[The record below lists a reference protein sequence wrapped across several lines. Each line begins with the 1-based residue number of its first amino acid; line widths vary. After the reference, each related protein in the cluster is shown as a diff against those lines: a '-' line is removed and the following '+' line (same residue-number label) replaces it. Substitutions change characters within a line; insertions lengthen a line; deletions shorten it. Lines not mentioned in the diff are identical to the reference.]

1 LTPIV
6 IMKFGGSCLID
17 KNAFKRILEIIKIY
31 KNEKK
36 IIVTSAFN
44 GITDL
49 LLNTARNVNNPK
61 VLDDNMTILENKH
74 FNIIE
79 QIFDEDSEPYLKAKI
94 WVDKKLSE
102 LEDTFVDIKEFGLEP
117 YYQDYVLSFGEILS
131 TYILNQYLISK
142 ELDSVYIPANK
153 LIITNDEF
161 NNAYPF
167 YEFTNQRVQK
177 LLIPMLNNP
186 QKDTIIC
193 ITGFIGR
200 NKIGYTTTLGRGGS
214 DYSATILA
222 HSIYET
228 AEDKNIK
235 VILWKDV
242 DGLMA
247 INPKFIP
254 KSTLIRNLDYKEAKH
269 IANFGV
275 KILHPKCLEAIE
287 KIKIPLELRNISN
300 PSEKIEFTEIS
311 EHTDKSEI
319 KGISTVEDAVIIT
332 VVSGS
337 LVDVP
342 GVLAKIFKVMSK
354 NKISVS
360 LVAQS
365 ASEISTSFIVK
376 EDESKSAVEALY
388 NSGYFSDFFEIKSEQ
403 VAIINITGF
412 KILENSTKVK
422 IFQALEKK
430 AIHVKALTQSTEE
443 LNLSLVVDRRDVINA
458 IIIFHD
464 ELCEDFE
471 HNLNN
476 NKMKFCKNNTK

>member
-1 LTPIV
+1 MQVLTPTV
-6 IMKFGGSCLID
+6 IMKIGGSCLID
-17 KNAFKRILEIIKIY
+17 KSAFFKILEILNIY
-31 KNEKK
+31 KNVKK
-36 IIVTSAFN
+36 IIVSSAFN

-49 LLNTARNVNNPK
+49 LLNTAHSVNNPR
-61 VLDDNMTILENKH
+61 VLDDNMAILEKKH
-74 FNIIE
+74 FNVIE
-79 QIFDEDSEPYLKAKI
+79 QIFDEDSEHYMKAKI
-94 WVDKKLSE
+94 WVDEKLSE
-102 LEDTFVDIKEFGLEP
+102 LEDTFSDIKEFGMEP
-117 YYQDYVLSFGEILS
+117 YYQDYVLSFGEIIS
-131 TYILNQYLISK
+131 TYILNQYILSK
-142 ELDSVYIPANK
+142 GLDSVYIPANK

-167 YEFTNQRVQK
+167 YEFTNQRVKK
-177 LLIPMLNNP
+177 LLIPLLENP
-186 QKDTIIC
+186 KKDIIIC

-222 HSIYET
+222 HSISET
-228 AEDKNIK
+228 AEDKDIK

-247 INPKFIP
+247 INPKFVP

-269 IANFGV
+269 IANFGA

-287 KIKIPLELRNISN
+287 KKNIPLELRNFDK
-300 PSEKIEFTEIS
+300 PLEKIEFTEIS
-311 EHTDKSEI
+311 EHTDKNEI

-332 VVSGS
+332 VASGS

-354 NKISVS
+354 NSISVS

-376 EDESKSAVEALY
+376 GDESKKAVEALY
-388 NSGYFSDFFEIKSEQ
+388 NSGYFSDFFDIKSEE

-412 KILENSTKVK
+412 KILENLTKAKV
-422 IFQALEKK
+422 FQGLDKVN
-430 AIHVKALTQSTEE
+430 IHVKALTQSTEE
-443 LNLSLVVDRRDVINA
+443 LNLSLVIDRKDVINA
-458 IIIFHD
+458 INIIHD
-464 ELCEDFE
+464 DLCEEFDQG
-471 HNLNN
+471 
-476 NKMKFCKNNTK
+476 

>member
-1 LTPIV
+1 
-6 IMKFGGSCLID
+6 MKFGGSCLID
-17 KNAFKRILEIIKIY
+17 KSAFKKILEIIQIY
-31 KNEKK
+31 KNDKK
-36 IIVTSAFN
+36 IIIASAFN

-49 LLNTARNVNNPK
+49 LHNTARSVNNSR
-61 VLDDNMTILENKH
+61 VLDDNIAILEKKH
-74 FNIIE
+74 LNTIE
-79 QIFDEDSEPYLKAKI
+79 QIFDENSEHYIKAKV
-94 WVDKKLSE
+94 WVDEKFSE
-102 LEDTFVDIKEFGLEP
+102 LEDAFADIKEFGLEP

-131 TYILNQYLISK
+131 TYILNQYISSK
-142 ELDSVYIPANK
+142 GQDSVYIPANK

-161 NNAYPF
+161 NNAYPY

-177 LLIPMLNNP
+177 LLIPLLENP
-186 QKDTIIC
+186 KKDIIIC

-222 HSIYET
+222 HSIHEV
-228 AEDKNIK
+228 AHDKNIK

-247 INPKFIP
+247 INPKYIP
-254 KSTLIRNLDYKEAKH
+254 KSTLIRNLDYSEAKH
-269 IANFGV
+269 IANFGA

-287 KIKIPLELRNISN
+287 KKNIPLELRNFSK
-300 PSEKIEFTEIS
+300 PLEKIEFTEIS
-311 EHTDKSEI
+311 EHTDKNEI

-342 GVLAKIFKVMSK
+342 GILAKIFKVMSK
-354 NKISVS
+354 FKISVS

-376 EDESKSAVEALY
+376 ENESKKAVEALY
-388 NSGYFSDFFEIKSEQ
+388 NSGYFSDFFEIKSEK

-412 KILENSTKVK
+412 KILENLTKAK

-430 AIHVKALTQSTEE
+430 KIHVKALTQSTEE
-443 LNLSLVVDRRDVINA
+443 LNISLVIDRKDVINA
-458 IIIFHD
+458 INIIYD
-464 ELCEDFE
+464 DLCEDFDLE
-471 HNLNN
+471 
-476 NKMKFCKNNTK
+476 

>member
-1 LTPIV
+1 MYILTTV

-17 KNAFKRILEIIKIY
+17 KSAFKKILEIIQIY
-31 KNEKK
+31 KNDKK
-36 IIVTSAFN
+36 IIVASAFN

-49 LLNTARNVNNPK
+49 LLNTAHSVNNSR
-61 VLDDNMTILENKH
+61 VLDDSITILEKKH
-74 FNIIE
+74 LNLIE
-79 QIFDEDSEPYLKAKI
+79 QIFDEDSQHYIKAKV
-94 WVDKKLSE
+94 WLDEKLSE
-102 LEDTFVDIKEFGLEP
+102 LEDAFADIKEFGLEP

-131 TYILNQYLISK
+131 TYILNQYISSK
-142 ELDSVYIPANK
+142 GLDSVYIPANK
-153 LIITNDEF
+153 IIITNDEF

-167 YEFTNQRVQK
+167 YEFTNQRVKK
-177 LLIPMLNNP
+177 LLIPLLENP
-186 QKDTIIC
+186 KKDTIIC

-222 HSIYET
+222 HSIHEV
-228 AEDKNIK
+228 AQDKNIK

-247 INPKFIP
+247 INPKYIP

-287 KIKIPLELRNISN
+287 KKNIPLELRNFSK
-300 PSEKIEFTEIS
+300 PLEKSEFTEIS
-311 EHTDKSEI
+311 EHTDKNEI
-319 KGISTVEDAVIIT
+319 KGISTKEDVVIIT

-354 NKISVS
+354 SSISVS

-365 ASEISTSFIVK
+365 ASEISTSFIINQN
-376 EDESKSAVEALY
+376 ESKKAVEALY
-388 NSGYFSDFFEIKSEQ
+388 NSGYFSNFFEIKSEE

-412 KILENSTKVK
+412 KILENLTKVK
-422 IFQALEKK
+422 IFQALEKRN
-430 AIHVKALTQSTEE
+430 IHVKALTQSTEE
-443 LNLSLVVDRRDVINA
+443 LNLSLVINRKDVISA
-458 IIIFHD
+458 IDIIHGD
-464 ELCEDFE
+464 LCEDFDQ
-471 HNLNN
+471 
-476 NKMKFCKNNTK
+476 C